1 MNAASSTD
9 LAEGERRREDQLSL
23 LRDRRAVFV
32 RRGQRAL
39 LQRLLEVDQATA
51 DDVRGVVELPPD
63 VDPVCLGAVPTPL
76 ARAGIIE
83 RVGYVQTVRPDAHA
97 RPVSLW
103 RLRDRDAAVRWL
115 AAHPELDDHG
125 GLPQPAPRSPHQR
138 ELF

>member
-1 MNAASSTD
+1 MKASSFTD
-9 LAEGERRREDQLSL
+9 LAEGEGRREEQLNL

-51 DDVRGVVELPPD
+51 DDVRDAVDLPPGIA
-63 VDPVCLGAVPTPL
+63 PVLFGAVPTPL
-76 ARAGIIE
+76 ARTGIIE

-103 RLRDRDAAVRWL
+103 RLRDHDAAARWL
-115 AAHPELDDHG
+115 AAHPELDDHAG
-125 GLPQPAPRSPHQR
+125 EPQPAPRAPHQR